1 MTSKLT
7 KRELELFAKL
17 SAKSKSKT
25 IAVRLSDSEYQ
36 LLKELHK
43 KHGTTISETVRKS
56 FFKTHLHFFK
66 GIAHSKK

>member
-17 SAKSKSKT
+17 SAKSKSRS
-25 IAVRLSDSEYQ
+25 IAVRLSESEYQ

-43 KHGTTISETVRKS
+43 KHGSTISETVRKS
-56 FFKTHLHFFK
+56 FFKTHLHYFT
-66 GIAHSKK
+66 GISHSKK